1 MYMYMDNFCN
11 KRAKRI
17 KIIILKT
24 ILYVFIRFEFIIF
37 ISDRVWKKLNS
48 KIDGFDLWIPKFTKP
63 QEVFYTLHFL
73 LRFKNVDLT
82 SLLFTSFTLMI

>member
-1 MYMYMDNFCN
+1 MYMDNFCN

-48 KIDGFDLWIPKFTKP
+48 KIDGFDL
-63 QEVFYTLHFL
+63 
-73 LRFKNVDLT
+73 
-82 SLLFTSFTLMI
+82 